1 MEILISSIVAG
12 FAESPEKQKFM
23 QYDCMREVQVGR
35 RVPVMLSCNTS
46 PTTNYGWLKWFACAI
61 RSTQIQILKVQ
72 LFYFRLG
79 FFKEDT
85 MQLI

>member
-1 MEILISSIVAG
+1 MEILISSIVTG

-46 PTTNYGWLKWFACAI
+46 PTTNNGWLKWFACAI
-61 RSTQIQILKVQ
+61 RSTQIQILKI
-72 LFYFRLG
+72 LFFAMELC
-79 FFKEDT
+79 K
-85 MQLI
+85 L